1 MMNLGFPD
9 LGPHAAYIIAS
20 YAVAGVVFGW
30 MIAASLIA
38 NHAATRRL
46 GAIEAHNDNTPEK
59 KR

>member
-20 YAVAGVVFGW
+20 YAVTGVVFGW
-30 MIAASLIA
+30 MIATSLIA
-38 NHAATRRL
+38 NRTAARRL
-46 GAIEAHNDNTPEK
+46 VAIEAHNDNQPEK